1 MSHRLGRSGRVTAG
15 GVFMRFVLLGIGL
28 ALAGCQD
35 QANGGGA
42 GSRDQI
48 TAVGSSTVYPFT
60 TIVAEQYVGDNPH
73 AKAPVIESTGTG
85 AGMKLFCAGIGAAH
99 PDIED
104 ASRRMKASEYA
115 ACAKNGVRD
124 ILEIQIG
131 IDGIAFAESKNG
143 PAMSL
148 TPGDLYRAL
157 AATPGGRPNTARTWR
172 DVNPALPA
180 TPIQVYGPP
189 STSGTR
195 DALAELI
202 LARGC
207 EETDPRAR
215 ALSVTNPAAHQA
227 LCTRIREDGAY
238 VDAGEND
245 NLIVQKLTSNPSAIG
260 VFGYSYL
267 AENANTVDGVRI
279 NGIAPTYET
288 IASNRYPGSR
298 PLFIY
303 VKKAHLTAIPG
314 LRDFVKLYAA
324 TWSPTGPLV
333 RRGLIAAPDAVR
345 ARSAAIIATGVPLD
359 PAVLS

>member
-1 MSHRLGRSGRVTAG
+1 MTGILVQ
-15 GVFMRFVLLGIGL
+15 RFVLLGVLG
-28 ALAGCQD
+28 ALAACVD

-60 TIVAEQYVGDNPH
+60 TMIAEQLVANDPD

-85 AGMKLFCAGIGAAH
+85 AGMKLFCAGVGAAH

-124 ILEIQIG
+124 VIEIQVG
-131 IDGIAFAESKNG
+131 IDGIAFAEAKNG
-143 PAMSL
+143 PKLQL
-148 TPGDLYRAL
+148 TPTDLYKAL
-157 AATPGGRPNTARTWR
+157 AANPGGKVNTARVWR

-180 TPIQVYGPP
+180 VPIQVYGPP
-189 STSGTR
+189 ATSGTR

-202 LARGC
+202 LTKGC
-207 EETDPRAR
+207 EASDPSAK
-215 ALSVTNPAAHQA
+215 ALAKSDAEAHKA
-227 LCTRIREDGAY
+227 LCTRVREDGVY

-245 NLIVQKLTSNPSAIG
+245 NLIVQKLQSNPNAIG

-267 AENANTVDGVRI
+267 EENKDDVNGVSI
-279 NGIAPTYET
+279 SGVAPTYAT
-288 IASNRYPGSR
+288 IADNQYPGSR
-298 PLFIY
+298 PLYIY

-314 LRDFVKLYAA
+314 LRNLLKLYAA
-324 TWSPTGPLV
+324 NWGVSGPLV
-333 RRGLIAAPDAVR
+333 KRGLIAAPADIQ
-345 ARSAAIIATGVPLD
+345 ARSAAIIANETVLD

>member
-1 MSHRLGRSGRVTAG
+1 MT
-15 GVFMRFVLLGIGL
+15 GIGVRRYDSLRVAPLMAMAVL
-28 ALAGCQD
+28 AACVD

-60 TIVAEQYVGDNPH
+60 TMIAEQLVANDPD

-85 AGMKLFCAGIGAAH
+85 AGMKLFCAGVGAAH

-115 ACAKNGVRD
+115 TCAKNGVRD
-124 ILEIQIG
+124 VIEIQVG
-131 IDGIAFAESKNG
+131 IDGIAFAEAKNG
-143 PAMSL
+143 PKMQL
-148 TPGDLYRAL
+148 TPTDLYKAL
-157 AATPGGRPNTARTWR
+157 AANPGGKVNTARVWR

-180 TPIQVYGPP
+180 VPIQVYGPP
-189 STSGTR
+189 ATSGTR

-202 LARGC
+202 LTNGC
-207 EETDPRAR
+207 EASDPSAK
-215 ALSVTNPAAHQA
+215 ALAKSDAEAHKA
-227 LCTRIREDGAY
+227 LCTRVREDGVY

-245 NLIVQKLTSNPSAIG
+245 NLIVQKLQSNPNAIG

-267 AENANTVDGVRI
+267 EENKDDVNGVSI
-279 NGIAPTYET
+279 SGVAPTYAT
-288 IASNRYPGSR
+288 IADNAYPGSR
-298 PLFIY
+298 PLYIY

-314 LRDFVKLYAA
+314 LRNLLKLYAA
-324 TWSPTGPLV
+324 NWGATGPLV
-333 RRGLIAAPDAVR
+333 KRGLIASPAEIQ
-345 ARSAAIIATGVPLD
+345 ARSAAIIANETVLD

>member
-1 MSHRLGRSGRVTAG
+1 MTGILVQ
-15 GVFMRFVLLGIGL
+15 RFVLLGVVG
-28 ALAGCQD
+28 ALAACVD

-60 TIVAEQYVGDNPH
+60 TMIAEQLVANDPD

-85 AGMKLFCAGIGAAH
+85 AGMKLFCAGVGAAH

-115 ACAKNGVRD
+115 TCAKNGVRD
-124 ILEIQIG
+124 VIEIQVG
-131 IDGIAFAESKNG
+131 IDGIAFAEAKNG
-143 PAMSL
+143 PKMQL
-148 TPGDLYRAL
+148 TPSDLYKAL
-157 AATPGGRPNTARTWR
+157 AANPGGKVNTARVWR

-180 TPIQVYGPP
+180 VPIQVYGPP
-189 STSGTR
+189 ATSGTR

-202 LARGC
+202 LTKGC
-207 EETDPRAR
+207 EASDPSAK
-215 ALSVTNPAAHQA
+215 ALAKSDAEAHKA
-227 LCTRIREDGAY
+227 LCTRVREDGVY

-245 NLIVQKLTSNPSAIG
+245 NLIVQKLQSNPNAIG

-267 AENANTVDGVRI
+267 EENKDDVNGVSI
-279 NGIAPTYET
+279 SGVAPTYAS
-288 IASNRYPGSR
+288 IADNAYPGSR
-298 PLFIY
+298 PLYIY

-314 LRDFVKLYAA
+314 LRNLLKLYAA
-324 TWSPTGPLV
+324 NWGATGPLV
-333 RRGLIAAPDAVR
+333 KRGLIASPAAIQ
-345 ARSAAIIATGVPLD
+345 ARSAAIIANETVLD

>member
-1 MSHRLGRSGRVTAG
+1 MTGILVR
-15 GVFMRFVLLGIGL
+15 RFVLLGVVG
-28 ALAGCQD
+28 ALAACVD

-60 TIVAEQYVGDNPH
+60 TMIAEQLVANDPD

-85 AGMKLFCAGIGAAH
+85 AGMKLFCAGVGAAH

-115 ACAKNGVRD
+115 TCAKNGVRD
-124 ILEIQIG
+124 VIEIQVG
-131 IDGIAFAESKNG
+131 IDGIAFAEAKNG
-143 PAMSL
+143 PKMQL
-148 TPGDLYRAL
+148 TPTDLYKAL
-157 AATPGGRPNTARTWR
+157 AANPGGKVNTARVWR

-180 TPIQVYGPP
+180 VPIQVYGPP
-189 STSGTR
+189 ATSGTR

-202 LARGC
+202 LTKGC
-207 EETDPRAR
+207 EASDPSAK
-215 ALSVTNPAAHQA
+215 ALAKSDAEAHKA
-227 LCTRIREDGAY
+227 LCTRVREDGVY

-245 NLIVQKLTSNPSAIG
+245 NLIVQKLQSNPNAIG

-267 AENANTVDGVRI
+267 EENKDDVNGVSI
-279 NGIAPTYET
+279 SGVAPTYAT
-288 IASNRYPGSR
+288 IADNAYPGSR
-298 PLFIY
+298 PLYIY

-314 LRDFVKLYAA
+314 LRNLLKLYAA
-324 TWSPTGPLV
+324 NWGATGPLV
-333 RRGLIAAPDAVR
+333 KRGLIASPAAVQ
-345 ARSAAIIATGVPLD
+345 ARSAAIIADETVLD

>member
-1 MSHRLGRSGRVTAG
+1 MA
-15 GVFMRFVLLGIGL
+15 MAVL
-28 ALAGCQD
+28 AACVD

-60 TIVAEQYVGDNPH
+60 TMVAEQLVANDPD

-115 ACAKNGVRD
+115 TCAKNGVRD
-124 ILEIQIG
+124 VIEIQVG
-131 IDGIAFAESKNG
+131 IDGIAFAEAKNG
-143 PAMSL
+143 PKMQL
-148 TPGDLYRAL
+148 TPTDLYKAL
-157 AATPGGRPNTARTWR
+157 AANPGGKVNTARVWR

-180 TPIQVYGPP
+180 VPIQVYGPP
-189 STSGTR
+189 ATSGTR

-202 LARGC
+202 LTKGC
-207 EETDPRAR
+207 EASDPTAK
-215 ALSVTNPAAHQA
+215 ALAKSDAEAHKA
-227 LCTRIREDGAY
+227 LCTRVREDGVY

-245 NLIVQKLTSNPSAIG
+245 NLIVQKLQSNPNAIG

-267 AENANTVDGVRI
+267 EENKDDVNGVSI
-279 NGIAPTYET
+279 SGVAPTYAS
-288 IASNRYPGSR
+288 IADNAYPGSR
-298 PLFIY
+298 PLYIY

-314 LRDFVKLYAA
+314 LRNLLKLYAA
-324 TWSPTGPLV
+324 NWGATGPLV
-333 RRGLIAAPDAVR
+333 KRGLIASPAEVQ
-345 ARSAAIIATGVPLD
+345 ARSAAIIANETVLD